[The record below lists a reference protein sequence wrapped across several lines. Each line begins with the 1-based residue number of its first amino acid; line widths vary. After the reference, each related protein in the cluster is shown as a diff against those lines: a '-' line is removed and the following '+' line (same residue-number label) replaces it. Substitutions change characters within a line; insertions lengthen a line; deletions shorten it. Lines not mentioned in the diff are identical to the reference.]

1 MKALPKP
8 ASFLPNACR
17 VLRLLSLLA
26 LLFHGNLA
34 FGQGGRSGDVTTENS
49 GEYIGMLRNSETV
62 TVTVGVRDSRGLPLD
77 DNASVRLVGKL
88 RAFTRTI
95 PTERNSSATFVDLL
109 TGPYDVEVSCPGY
122 RSVVDHL
129 EVIAGSAFFSTYIY
143 LHSESE
149 PVSTGRP
156 SKGLVLTP
164 KLASEIDKGL
174 ASMRKHDYEAAKN
187 RFTKAARLVPDS
199 SDVAYL
205 LGSAE
210 QGMSHTDAARQDF
223 EKAVSLDPSNDKAL
237 LALGELQLQSGDLS
251 GAIATLGKAYAAN
264 GAGWRTLYLLASAYA
279 KSRDFTDAE
288 KFAARSV
295 SLAHAKTAAPL
306 LLLGDIQAAKGN
318 WPEAK
323 QTWGRVETE
332 CPGCPEAA
340 EARKKIADAASLVQG
355 SPAVSKATFTPLATD
370 SALPT
375 SVESRPW
382 APPDIDSKD
391 YPVAPDVTCNVD
403 EIISRA
409 MRRMKSQLENLE
421 KFAATEHIE
430 HQEIDKSGI
439 SGPLKARDFYYLV
452 FVIPQKNDSVF
463 LQETRD
469 GGSGVTQFPTN
480 LATTGLN
487 SLGINVLQPIYRP
500 GFNYHCDG
508 LATVRGQAAWQVRFE
523 ERKDSHLDVR
533 RWQRLGTFYNIPL
546 KGRIW
551 LASTS
556 YDLLRVETD
565 LREPVTELE
574 LARDHLEV
582 DYGPVSFAAN
592 KSILWLPWS
601 AEMYLEIHG
610 RRYHHRHFLTSY
622 LLFGVEST
630 DKVALPKNIHPED
643 QPTPP

>member
-1 MKALPKP
+1 MATQPRPGSSFATTALRVVLFLQILFFLGSQLCGQDPGSSTP
-8 ASFLPNACR
+8 DAISVYGRNASI
-17 VLRLLSLLA
+17 VQS
-26 LLFHGNLA
+26 
-34 FGQGGRSGDVTTENS
+34 VT
-49 GEYIGMLRNSETV
+49 ID
-62 TVTVGVRDSRGLPLD
+62 VGVRDSRGLPLED
-77 DNASVRLVGKL
+77 KASVRVFSRL
-88 RAFTRTI
+88 RNYNRTVV
-95 PTERNSSATFVDLL
+95 TEKNSTASFPALL
-109 TGPYDVEVSCPGY
+109 EGPYEVEVSCPGY
-122 RSVVDHL
+122 RPVVEHL
-129 EVIAGSAFFSTYIY
+129 DVVGGTALFSAYVY
-143 LHSESE
+143 LRAESE
-149 PVSTGRP
+149 PDPVSR
-156 SKGLVLTP
+156 SSRGLVLTP

-210 QGMSHTDAARQDF
+210 QGISHTDAARQDF
-223 EKAVSLDPSNDKAL
+223 EKAISLDPSNDKAL

-279 KSRDFTDAE
+279 KSRDLADAE

-323 QTWGRVETE
+323 QTWERVETE

-340 EARKKIADAASLVQG
+340 EAQKKIVDAASLVQG
-355 SPAVSKATFTPLATD
+355 SSAVSAATFTPLATD
-370 SALPT
+370 SALPA

-382 APPDIDSKD
+382 APVDIGSKD
-391 YPVAPDVTCNVD
+391 YPVAPDVTCNGD
-403 EIISRA
+403 EIIPRA

-430 HQEIDKSGI
+430 HQEIDKSGN

-463 LQETRD
+463 LEETRD
-469 GGSGVTQFPTN
+469 GGSGVTQFPTS

-500 GFNYHCDG
+500 GFDYHCDG

-523 ERKDSHLDVR
+523 EKKGANLDVR

-582 DYGPVSFAAN
+582 DYGPVNFAAN
-592 KSILWLPWS
+592 KSVLWLPWS

-610 RRYHHRHFLTSY
+610 RRYHHRHFLTNY

-630 DKVALPKNIHPED
+630 DKVALPKNVHLED
-643 QPTPP
+643 KPAPP